1 MVIAKLKTANYNLF
15 KPKSTTKHKPINTSR
30 FSEPGVKEQYKTLV
44 KEQLHTIEIEQ
55 FEENQQ
61 KWDKIVNTLVECGE
75 QTLGFKTSTKNN
87 ITSDI
92 EIEKLSNEKKQLR
105 IQITSCRDKDK
116 LTKLK
121 HERNRLLKQIH
132 KQIKENEEREIDEK
146 ISDINNMPDEA
157 KMFKSVKMLNR
168 KKFENPYIYDSE
180 GKIIANPN
188 EIYKTV
194 KNHFRQ
200 HFTDTNTNEV
210 ESFIGLPKN
219 LNKPITD
226 EEVKKVIDKL
236 NNNRA
241 AGPDRISA
249 ELIKYGPQRMHRKPS
264 TNSGILVALQKPGKP
279 KGPVKNLRPINL
291 LLIIRKILSN
301 ITIQRIELDH
311 DKYLSSAQSAYRSN
325 RSTADIVWAH
335 RWIAAKIQRE
345 NLKAYITGLDMTS
358 AFDTIRRDDLINILE
373 TIIGEDEVRF
383 ARLLLSNTTLDVKM
397 NGAKT
402 ENFQS
407 NIGSPQGDGISGILF
422 NIYLEDTL
430 RRTRKEIDYYL
441 PPSDHTYSRPV
452 PETSNLPE
460 EIVYVDDT
468 DFIANNLQRKEAI
481 VKAVEK
487 VFPSRNLKVNAG
499 KTEHT
504 TLERGDRNTES
515 WRYVKKV
522 GSLLGDTEDIM
533 RRKQLAIASMNSMN
547 KIWIRRTKIEIK
559 YKLYNALVKP
569 VLTYNCATWGLT
581 KQEEQKLDAFHRQQL
596 RHIIGKKYP
605 HIISNYKSYKRCKLS
620 TVSFYPK

>member
-1 MVIAKLKTANYNLF
+1 M
-15 KPKSTTKHKPINTSR
+15 
-30 FSEPGVKEQYKTLV
+30 

-75 QTLGFKTSTKNN
+75 QTFGFKTSTKNN

-92 EIEKLSNEKKQLR
+92 EIEQLSNEQKQLR

-121 HERNRLLKQIH
+121 HERNRLVKQIH
-132 KQIKENEEREIDEK
+132 KKIKENKERQIDEK

-180 GKIIANPN
+180 GKIITNPT

-194 KNHFRQ
+194 KNHFKQ
-200 HFTDTNTNEV
+200 HFSDTNTNEV
-210 ESFIGLPKN
+210 EPFIGLPKKS
-219 LNKPITD
+219 NKPITD
-226 EEVKKVIDKL
+226 KEVKKAIDKL

-241 AGPDRISA
+241 AGPDRISE
-249 ELIKYGPQRMHRKPS
+249 ELIKYAPQEINTMIKDILNECIENHQPIDVG
-264 TNSGILVALQKPGKP
+264 SGILVALQKPGKP
-279 KGPVKNLRPINL
+279 KGPVKNVRPINL

-301 ITIQRIELDH
+301 ITIQRIKPDY
-311 DKYLSSAQSAYRSN
+311 DNYLSSAQSAYRSN

-345 NLKAYITGLDMTS
+345 NMRAYIAGLDMTS
-358 AFDTIRRDDLINILE
+358 AFDTIRRDNLISILE

-383 ARLLLSNTTLDVKM
+383 ARVLLSNTTLDVKM
-397 NGAKT
+397 NGVKT

-430 RRTRKEIDYYL
+430 RRTRKE
-441 PPSDHTYSRPV
+441 
-452 PETSNLPE
+452 
-460 EIVYVDDT
+460 VD
-468 DFIANNLQRKEAI
+468 
-481 VKAVEK
+481 
-487 VFPSRNLKVNAG
+487 
-499 KTEHT
+499 
-504 TLERGDRNTES
+504 
-515 WRYVKKV
+515 
-522 GSLLGDTEDIM
+522 
-533 RRKQLAIASMNSMN
+533 
-547 KIWIRRTKIEIK
+547 
-559 YKLYNALVKP
+559 
-569 VLTYNCATWGLT
+569 
-581 KQEEQKLDAFHRQQL
+581 
-596 RHIIGKKYP
+596 
-605 HIISNYKSYKRCKLS
+605 
-620 TVSFYPK
+620 

>member
-1 MVIAKLKTANYNLF
+1 
-15 KPKSTTKHKPINTSR
+15 
-30 FSEPGVKEQYKTLV
+30 
-44 KEQLHTIEIEQ
+44 
-55 FEENQQ
+55 
-61 KWDKIVNTLVECGE
+61 
-75 QTLGFKTSTKNN
+75 
-87 ITSDI
+87 
-92 EIEKLSNEKKQLR
+92 
-105 IQITSCRDKDK
+105 
-116 LTKLK
+116 
-121 HERNRLLKQIH
+121 
-132 KQIKENEEREIDEK
+132 
-146 ISDINNMPDEA
+146 MPDEA

-180 GKIIANPN
+180 GKIITNPT

-194 KNHFRQ
+194 ENHFKQ

-210 ESFIGLPKN
+210 EPFIGLPKT
-219 LNKPITD
+219 LNKPIID
-226 EEVKKVIDKL
+226 EEVKKAIDKL

-249 ELIKYGPQRMHRKPS
+249 ELIKYGPQEINTMIKDILNECIENHQPIYVG
-264 TNSGILVALQKPGKP
+264 SGILVALQKPGKP
-279 KGPVKNLRPINL
+279 KGPVKNMRPINL

-301 ITIQRIELDH
+301 ITIQRIKPDY
-311 DKYLSSAQSAYRSN
+311 DNYLSSAQSAYRSN
-325 RSTADIVWAH
+325 RSTADIVWSH
-335 RWIAAKIQRE
+335 RWIAAKIQCE

-358 AFDTIRRDDLINILE
+358 AFGNIRRDDLINILE

-397 NGAKT
+397 NGVKT

-460 EIVYVDDT
+460 EIVYADDT

-487 VFPSRNLKVNAG
+487 VFPQR
-499 KTEHT
+499 
-504 TLERGDRNTES
+504 LERGDRN
-515 WRYVKKV
+515 
-522 GSLLGDTEDIM
+522 I
-533 RRKQLAIASMNSMN
+533 RKEV
-547 KIWIRRTKIEIK
+547 IE
-559 YKLYNALVKP
+559 
-569 VLTYNCATWGLT
+569 T
-581 KQEEQKLDAFHRQQL
+581 QH
-596 RHIIGKKYP
+596 
-605 HIISNYKSYKRCKLS
+605 
-620 TVSFYPK
+620 